1 MWDCALRLFPLLVAA
16 HDLNKSGQTWGW
28 VGQLASRK
36 KREKSR
42 DFLGQGARYKRSGVA
57 REPGAF
63 WGGWK
68 IVCGQQRDSKW
79 RQSSTIINS
88 HSAMT
93 RQSRMP
99 VLLLS
104 PTNPWRESSL
114 LPGPVLLE
122 SPLFARLPNVSRGC
136 ASRVW
141 LLLRAEAPHLPPP
154 WQPAAPQLFPFQ
166 AEAGGWRQS
175 ALLLP
180 NPDKAIITFHIDEE
194 TRLATV
200 LLRGE
205 KC

>member
-1 MWDCALRLFPLLVAA
+1 MPLPSPGRGTWPQQIWSNLRMSR
-16 HDLNKSGQTWGW
+16 K
-28 VGQLASRK
+28 VGQQE
-36 KREKSR
+36 KRDRSR
-42 DFLGQGARYKRSGVA
+42 DFLGQGARCKRSGVA
-57 REPGAF
+57 REPGVF
-63 WGGWK
+63 WGGNK

-79 RQSSTIINS
+79 CQSSMIINS

-99 VLLLS
+99 VLPLS
-104 PTNPWRESSL
+104 LTNPWRESSL
-114 LPGPVLLE
+114 LPGPLLLE

-154 WQPAAPQLFPFQ
+154 WQPAAQQLFPFQ
-166 AEAGGWRQS
+166 AEAGGWRES
-175 ALLLP
+175 TLLLP

-194 TRLATV
+194 TWLATV
-200 LLRGE
+200 LLGGE